1 MPPIPNA
8 ASVAL
13 LERDK
18 VLLIERARE
27 PFLGCWTLPG
37 GRREPGETVEECA
50 TREVLEETGLQL
62 FSLRPVLIM
71 PVGASFQLAV
81 FATKLFEGTLT
92 LSPEISRAA
101 WVRPQSIAKL
111 RTTLDLD
118 RVLDR
123 VMGLFNHT

>member
-1 MPPIPNA
+1 MPVTPNA

-13 LERDK
+13 LDRGK

-37 GRREPGETVEECA
+37 GRRESGETIEDCA
-50 TREVLEETGLQL
+50 KREVLEETGLQL

-71 PVGASFQLAV
+71 PVGTNFQLAV

-92 LSPEISRAA
+92 LSPEITRAS
-101 WVRPQSIAKL
+101 WVRPQAIAKL
-111 RTTLDLD
+111 RTTPDLD
-118 RVLDR
+118 KVLDR
-123 VMGLFNHT
+123 VMGLFDHT